1 MLKDA
6 DKKPGVHPVSYTNL
20 DVYKRQQQ
28 GLSNMEAITIFKRFM
43 YSTGDQ
49 NVNYSLGVKSAE
61 IDGLIDQ
68 ADAEIDLVKR
78 QEAYD
83 KLQEISVETQPV
95 LPLYNEKTLMVY
107 NKTVSYTHLDV
118 YKRQLVNRC
127 PGIDTAGGAVLAE

>member
-1 MLKDA
+1 MDVTIESYDWAAMKDMMKSGDHDIA
-6 DKKPGVHPVSYTNL
+6 RG
-20 DVYKRQQQ
+20 QQ

-107 NKTVSYTHLDV
+107 NKKLAGYEAQIYGLDLTKV
-118 YKRQLVNRC
+118 GWAQ
-127 PGIDTAGGAVLAE
+127 